1 MAVVFEGKGSYTS
14 GSSSASCS
22 MPASV
27 AEGDLLILIAEA
39 GGAIPSIPSGWTNI
53 GSGQTGGPSEYARTR
68 VCYKIAGASES
79 AVSVSGG
86 NEGVR
91 GIVLRFTG
99 HDPTT
104 PIAYTNGGADAGNL
118 SANTFTTTVANVMV
132 VCALGFYDADSADTS
147 NWGSWACASLESI
160 TEGHD
165 QSDASGYGGG
175 VAFAYG
181 IKASAGAV
189 GSVTATADTSGLIY
203 YVTFGIAPLSAQ
215 TLTLSGITST
225 AAIGTPTMVKGNINL
240 ALSGIASALALGTAT
255 IVPGNVNLAL
265 TGIAPTVQIGTIVVT
280 STEPT
285 LTLTGIASTAQIGTP
300 TMAPGPVS
308 LVLTGIAPTSQL
320 GTITL
325 APGDVTLSISGIAST
340 FQIGSVSFVVGNVA
354 LVLTGIASGVS
365 FGELTIINPVFFA
378 MILEEL
384 ERLHENEQVEPRHL
398 NEILMCGHVNEEI
411 KREHWNEELHRTI
424 VMEVY

>member
-1 MAVVFEGKGSYTS
+1 MAVVFEGKGGYGS
-14 GSSSASCS
+14 GTSSASCS

-104 PIAYTNGGADAGNL
+104 PIAYTNGGADSGNL

-132 VCALGFYDADSADTS
+132 VCALGFYDADADDTS

-165 QSDASGYGGG
+165 QSDTAGYGGG

-181 IKASAGAV
+181 VKASAGAV
-189 GSVTATADTSGLIY
+189 GSVTATADASGIIY

-215 TLTLSGITST
+215 TLTLSGIASG
-225 AAIGTPTMVKGNINL
+225 AAIGTPTMVKGNVNV
-240 ALSGIASALALGTAT
+240 ALSGIASALAIGTAT
-255 IVPGNVNLAL
+255 VVPGNATLIL
-265 TGIAPTVQIGTIVVT
+265 TGIAPTVQIGTATIT
-280 STEPT
+280 STGPT
-285 LTLTGIASTAQIGTP
+285 LNLNGIASTVQIGTP
-300 TMAPGPVS
+300 TMVPGNRTLQLP
-308 LVLTGIAPTSQL
+308 GIPSGAAL
-320 GTITL
+320 GTITVVPGEVILTL
-325 APGDVTLSISGIAST
+325 AGIASAVA
-340 FQIGSVSFVVGNVA
+340 IGTPTLLRSFVPLQITLA
-354 LVLTGIASGVS
+354 LLEMPLTLIQSEDASDGTESSGVILLAVTENRPTVAIIETGRVVS
-365 FGELTIINPVFFA
+365 LSEMPLT
-378 MILEEL
+378 LEQEVLDTEL
-384 ERLHENEQVEPRHL
+384 EV
-398 NEILMCGHVNEEI
+398 
-411 KREHWNEELHRTI
+411 T
-424 VMEVY
+424 